1 MGELNVHREE
11 PELAIESL
19 SLSEELFVEMGG
31 KGFLPK
37 VYRLRAEAHCQAGET
52 DLAESYCRRALD
64 LAEELEMAQEQALI
78 LRVSGR
84 LCMQCGE
91 LEKAREDI
99 EQSIASLEEMNVPYE
114 LARSLFERASLE
126 RQEGQTKQGEADLR
140 KAVSILEPLNARA
153 DLDRIRR
160 LFEG

>member
-1 MGELNVHREE
+1 
-11 PELAIESL
+11 
-19 SLSEELFVEMGG
+19 
-31 KGFLPK
+31 
-37 VYRLRAEAHCQAGET
+37 
-52 DLAESYCRRALD
+52 
-64 LAEELEMAQEQALI
+64 MAQEQALI